1 MDKLRQKPDLMT
13 IESLCKGDMLAFDKV
28 YRFYSPKLFSFI
40 FRMVKTKADAEEI
53 MQEVFVKL
61 WESRNKITDTA
72 KFDAWLFTIAYNTTI
87 SLIRKKLKDKKF
99 IDYLLSIQSR
109 SENTE
114 TVSENNFDL
123 LNYKLYAMIDQ
134 LPPRQKEVLLL
145 HKEHGFSYQQIADKL
160 NISKNT
166 VENHM
171 VKALRF
177 LRENFG
183 NSDFSAL
190 FFFLFF
196 FYLK

>member
-145 HKEHGFSYQQIADKL
+145 HKEHGLSYQQIADKL
-160 NISKNT
+160 SISKNT

-171 VKALRF
+171 VKALKF
-177 LRENFG
+177 LRGNFG
-183 NSDFSAL
+183 NSDLSAL

-196 FYLK
+196 SI